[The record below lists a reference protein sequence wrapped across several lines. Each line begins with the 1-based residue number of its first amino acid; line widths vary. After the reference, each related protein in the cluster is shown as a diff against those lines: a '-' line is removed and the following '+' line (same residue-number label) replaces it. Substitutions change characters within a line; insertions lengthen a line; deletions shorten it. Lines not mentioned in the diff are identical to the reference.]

1 MFFLSQIKVW
11 RMIQEEQAKHLY
23 RTHTLRRFLLA
34 LCDHVTQQRLLY
46 WDQEELAQEHHNRS
60 GYPQLPIC
68 YSINI
73 TNYEG
78 AHLNLI
84 SN

>member
-1 MFFLSQIKVW
+1 
-11 RMIQEEQAKHLY
+11 MIQEEQAKHLY

-68 YSINI
+68 YPINI